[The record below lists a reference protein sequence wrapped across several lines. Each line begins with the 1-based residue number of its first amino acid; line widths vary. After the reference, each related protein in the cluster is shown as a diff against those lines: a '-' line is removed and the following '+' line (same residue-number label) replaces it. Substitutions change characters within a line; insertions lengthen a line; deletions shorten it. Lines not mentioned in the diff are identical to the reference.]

1 MSNPQGNR
9 LWRTGRWS
17 DEHVELFIGNLL
29 RWGVIIAAAFTVVG
43 GAIFLFL
50 HGGRVADYR
59 VFHGQPDALKS
70 VTSVVQNAFRL
81 DPAAIIQLGLLL
93 LIATPIARVALSLLA
108 FFKQHDRMYIFVTA
122 IVLGV
127 LLYSLTGAGA

>member
-1 MSNPQGNR
+1 MSGPP
-9 LWRTGRWS
+9 WRTGRWS

-29 RWGVIIAAAFTVVG
+29 RWGVIFAAAVTAIG

-50 HGGRVADYR
+50 HGGSIADYHTFR
-59 VFHGQPDALKS
+59 GQPAAL
-70 VTSVVQNAFRL
+70 TSVPEIARNAYML
-81 DPAAIIQLGLLL
+81 QPPAIIQLGLLL

-108 FFKQHDRMYIFVTA
+108 FVKQHDRTYIVVTTV
-122 IVLGV
+122 VLAL

>member
-1 MSNPQGNR
+1 MSSP

-29 RWGVIIAAAFTVVG
+29 RWGVILAAVVTAIG
-43 GAIFLFL
+43 GASLLFL
-50 HGGRVADYR
+50 HGGAIADYR

-70 VTSVVQNAFRL
+70 VPQVARNAYARH
-81 DPAAIIQLGLLL
+81 PEAIIQLGLLL

-108 FFKQHDRMYIFVTA
+108 FVKQHDRTYVVVTT
-122 IVLGV
+122 IVLAL

>member
-1 MSNPQGNR
+1 MSDP

-29 RWGVIIAAAFTVVG
+29 RWGVILAACVTAAG
-43 GAIFLFL
+43 GILFLSL
-50 HGGRVADYR
+50 HGGNVADYR
-59 VFHGQPDALKS
+59 VFRGQPDALKS
-70 VTSVVQNAFRL
+70 VTEVARSAFDL
-81 DPAAIIQLGLLL
+81 NPEALIQLGILL

-108 FFKQHDRMYIFVTA
+108 FLKQHDHVYTVVTA

-127 LLYSLTGAGA
+127 LLYSLIGV

>member
-1 MSNPQGNR
+1 MSNP

-29 RWGVIIAAAFTVVG
+29 RWGVIVAATVTVIG
-43 GAIFLFL
+43 GVMYLML
-50 HGGRVADYR
+50 HGGTIADYR
-59 VFHGQPDALKS
+59 AFHGQPNGLRS
-70 VTSVVQNAFRL
+70 VSDVARNAVKL
-81 DPAAIIQLGLLL
+81 QPTAVIQLGLLL

-108 FFKQHDRMYIFVTA
+108 FVKQHDRTYVVVTM
-122 IVLGV
+122 IVLGL